1 MYLVNLCR
9 IPLCLCRFSFLR
21 PLHPSSPRNPEI
33 VPVHKLLRHFVTNSA
48 ALTHSL
54 TSKKL
59 VLTKSP
65 TRPYKKRH
73 TYIRVCIFVYTCGNI
88 VDIGMFY

>member
-1 MYLVNLCR
+1 MYLVNFCR

-48 ALTHSL
+48 ASRTA
-54 TSKKL
+54 
-59 VLTKSP
+59 SP
-65 TRPYKKRH
+65 QKTRPYEIANSSVQKKSH
-73 TYIRVCIFVYTCGNI
+73 VYTSLHFRI
-88 VDIGMFY
+88 YVRQYR

>member
-1 MYLVNLCR
+1 MYLVNFCR

-48 ALTHSL
+48 ASRTASPQKNSSL
-54 TSKKL
+54 RNRQL
-59 VLTKSP
+59 VRTKNA
-65 TRPYKKRH
+65 TRIYEFAFS
-73 TYIRVCIFVYTCGNI
+73 YIRAAIL
-88 VDIGMFY
+88 